1 MKMVAIIVV
10 ITASVFFLLL
20 CDYICHVTK
29 QKGVINFVMRRTNR
43 RLEYEKCKYTTLSVN
58 H

>member
-1 MKMVAIIVV
+1 MNIVAIIVV
-10 ITASVFFLLL
+10 IIASVFFLLL

-29 QKGVINFVMRRTNR
+29 QKGVINLLMHRTNG
-43 RLEYEKCKYTTLSVN
+43 RLKFGKCEYTTLSVN

>member
-10 ITASVFFLLL
+10 IIASVIFLLL
-20 CDYICHVTK
+20 FDYICHVTK
-29 QKGVINFVMRRTNR
+29 QKGVINFLMHRTNR
-43 RLEYEKCKYTTLSVN
+43 RLEYEKCEYTMFPVN

>member
-10 ITASVFFLLL
+10 IIASVIFLLL

-29 QKGVINFVMRRTNR
+29 QKGVINFLMHRTNR
-43 RLEYEKCKYTTLSVN
+43 RLEYEKCEYTALSVN

>member
-10 ITASVFFLLL
+10 IIASVIFLLL

-29 QKGVINFVMRRTNR
+29 QKGVINFLMHRTNR
-43 RLEYEKCKYTTLSVN
+43 RLEYEKCEYTMLPVN